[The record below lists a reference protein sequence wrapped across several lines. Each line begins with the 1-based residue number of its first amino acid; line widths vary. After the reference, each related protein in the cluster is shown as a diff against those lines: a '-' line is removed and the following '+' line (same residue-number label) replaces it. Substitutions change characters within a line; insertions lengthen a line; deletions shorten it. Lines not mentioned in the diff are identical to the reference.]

1 MGGIREGRE
10 KTERQGATLRDCHQ
24 VTSAVLLLSLQP
36 DPMIGTT
43 PGALC
48 CSCVTVI
55 SESKAGEKMMP
66 FQKVTSCRILA
77 KSGKLDIEVGE
88 LKCSCVLGC
97 RDKI

>member
-10 KTERQGATLRDCHQ
+10 KIERQGATLRDCHQ

-43 PGALC
+43 RGALC

-66 FQKVTSCRILA
+66 FQKELEIPFLQD
-77 KSGKLDIEVGE
+77 SG
-88 LKCSCVLGC
+88 
-97 RDKI
+97 